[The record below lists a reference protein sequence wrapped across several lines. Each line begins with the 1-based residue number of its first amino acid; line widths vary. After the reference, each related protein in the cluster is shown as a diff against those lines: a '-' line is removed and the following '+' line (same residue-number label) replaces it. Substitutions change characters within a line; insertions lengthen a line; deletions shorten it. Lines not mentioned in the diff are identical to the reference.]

1 MAIVYEM
8 ELMIIPFIKFYL
20 FSDLMMMV
28 INLETYFLLFKEL
41 PEFWSYSILFEAILQ
56 KLSYAATVELIPL
69 MEIPGVKQV

>member
-1 MAIVYEM
+1 
-8 ELMIIPFIKFYL
+8 
-20 FSDLMMMV
+20 MMMV
-28 INLETYFLLFKEL
+28 INLETYFFLFKEL